1 MLIGEKP
8 FQCDLC
14 GRCFRQ
20 SGNLTK
26 HLKSH
31 ENAHLRWNR
40 STNEKPYKCP
50 HEGCDKSFTAKSSL
64 QNHLRTHGLQN
75 DNNAMSTSPPNE
87 ASGDNTRDNSKHAI
101 NNHAQIANRQQS
113 YVMRAMRYH
122 CIHPNCKKSFKNESE
137 LRAHLIAY
145 NPGMAAEN
153 QFLRDSV
160 VTLMQAMDRIR
171 IYSPNVSSMVRSTHY
186 CYCHWLKLTLL
197 RS

>member
-1 MLIGEKP
+1 MYFSLLGEKP

-50 HEGCDKSFTAKSSL
+50 YELCDKSFTAKSSL
-64 QNHLRTHGLQN
+64 QNHLKNHEGTLLPVDLTMEEGPTPQTNSVSNCHTSIAETCVDLNRTKFALL
-75 DNNAMSTSPPNE
+75 ST
-87 ASGDNTRDNSKHAI
+87 
-101 NNHAQIANRQQS
+101 QNRQ
-113 YVMRAMRYH
+113 RPLRFH
-122 CIHPNCKKSFKNESE
+122 CIHPNCKKSFKDEAE
-137 LRAHLIAY
+137 LKAHLIAY

-153 QFLRDSV
+153 QFLRDSCAALV
-160 VTLMQAMDRIR
+160 NAVERMRSAFPQSAAL
-171 IYSPNVSSMVRSTHY
+171 VRRT
-186 CYCHWLKLTLL
+186 
-197 RS
+197 